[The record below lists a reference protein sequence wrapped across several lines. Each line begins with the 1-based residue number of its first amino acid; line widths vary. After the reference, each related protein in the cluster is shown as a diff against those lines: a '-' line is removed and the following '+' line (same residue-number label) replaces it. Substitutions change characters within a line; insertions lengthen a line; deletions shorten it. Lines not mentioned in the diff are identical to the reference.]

1 MTSKRQI
8 FIPLSLALVGL
19 WAIFG
24 SVPHFRSQGDQA
36 IRKRMAF
43 APLGHTG
50 LTEVMQVLAQIRKMA
65 FSWDLSKQDEA
76 GESIVDDGF
85 TEFIESGVGFVT
97 IAEMLVIYE
106 MLYAMSFDSA
116 RKLAEAVLE
125 KKPSSIS
132 TAVALGFMLERVYD
146 RPREAGQVFL
156 NVTDHAELPA
166 WYKDLANRLITT
178 GSSRNPDAA
187 NGGVA
192 AANQKDFICDL
203 LAKIQN
209 KLQNQPSDQYPK
221 LVERCQRISN
231 TK

>member
-1 MTSKRQI
+1 MKSKLHV
-8 FIPLSLALVGL
+8 FIPLVLALVGL
-19 WAIFG
+19 GAIFG

-50 LTEVMQVLAQIRKMA
+50 LTEVMQVLAQIRKMS
-65 FSWDLSKQDEA
+65 FSWDISKQDVA
-76 GESIVDDGF
+76 GDSIVGDDF
-85 TEFIESGVGFVT
+85 IEFIESGVGFVT

-106 MLYAMSFDSA
+106 MLYAMSFDSS
-116 RKLAEAVLE
+116 RKLAEVVLE

-156 NVTDHAELPA
+156 SITEYAELPD

-178 GSSRNPDAA
+178 GSSRNPATAKPGAA
-187 NGGVA
+187 GDS
-192 AANQKDFICDL
+192 QKDFICDL
-203 LAKIQN
+203 LAAIQR
-209 KLQNQPSDQYPK
+209 KLQNQSQDQYPK
-221 LVERCQRISN
+221 LVERCHRIS
-231 TK
+231 KAK